1 MKKRTLLITQAAMI
15 AALYVILTLVA
26 NAMGLANMAVQVRLS
41 EALTVL
47 PVFTPAAIPG
57 LFLGC
62 LISNILIGSLPLDIV
77 FGSMA
82 TLLGALGTYGLR
94 KYPKLS
100 PLPPIL
106 SNAIIVPWILMKV
119 YKFEGS
125 YWYFMATVGA
135 GEIISC
141 GILGMLLFY
150 GLTPYKKYLL

>member
-26 NAMGLANMAVQVRLS
+26 NAMGLANMAVQVRFS

-94 KYPKLS
+94 K
-100 PLPPIL
+100 
-106 SNAIIVPWILMKV
+106 
-119 YKFEGS
+119 
-125 YWYFMATVGA
+125 
-135 GEIISC
+135 
-141 GILGMLLFY
+141 
-150 GLTPYKKYLL
+150 

>member
-26 NAMGLANMAVQVRLS
+26 NAMGLANMAVQVRFS

-47 PVFTPAAIPG
+47 PAFTPAAIPG

-100 PLPPIL
+100 LVPPIL
-106 SNAIIVPWILMKV
+106 SNAIIVPWILMKI
-119 YKFEGS
+119 YEFEGS
-125 YWYFMATVGA
+125 YWYFMITVGA

>member
-26 NAMGLANMAVQVRLS
+26 NAMGLANMAVQVRFS

-100 PLPPIL
+100 SLPPIL

-125 YWYFMATVGA
+125 YWYFMVTVGA